1 VIYPILRSASLTGR
15 REAGGA
21 HREDSLRGEMPVTP
35 VPQKNSI
42 PADNTWAQTNTMVR
56 CGMSAE
62 SASGYLDHTFFIDC
76 DHETVR
82 EKGRGLTAGSEGV
95 KERAIRLFSF
105 VRDEIRYNIYAT
117 RDIDADFKASR
128 VLARKEGYCVQKAVL
143 LVALARAVGIPARL
157 RFAEVRSHLTAADIV
172 AKRGSNVFLY
182 HGLTDLYIEGRWV
195 KATPTYDLEYCKR
208 MGIAPIRFDAEE
220 DAMLPAYTED
230 GRLNAEYLQD
240 RGFFDD
246 LPIDEIRKASL
257 SGKYVKR

>member
-1 VIYPILRSASLTGR
+1 MT
-15 REAGGA
+15 RE
-21 HREDSLRGEMPVTP
+21 PV
-35 VPQKNSI
+35 
-42 PADNTWAQTNTMVR
+42 
-56 CGMSAE
+56 
-62 SASGYLDHTFFIDC
+62 SGYLDHTFFIDC
-76 DHETVR
+76 LHRTVR
-82 EKGRGLTAGSEGV
+82 DKARSLTAGVEGT
-95 KERAIRLFSF
+95 KEKAVCVFSF

-157 RFAEVRSHLTAADIV
+157 RFAEVRSHLTAPDIV
-172 AKRGSNVFLY
+172 AKRGSNVFPY